1 MNPKVHYRVH
11 KSPPL
16 VPILNQIYSI
26 HTIPSC
32 LSKRSAP
39 YTNTLS
45 KHKPAV
51 QGTPVYAKSAREQHE
66 QEDVPPVS
74 GKLQRRRCFYFHF
87 NKKVPPLVSD
97 PFLVTSGNITV
108 YMMWNTAPTRYC
120 THDSQYVWRS
130 MREQNISTYKVL
142 SVYALLSTQR
152 VFVLMSYLSLAQ
164 TCYRL
169 YYVF

>member
-1 MNPKVHYRVH
+1 MVSRGQCNEYPRPLISVSRPGCTQIHYQSIRMLSLLYTGNTSASTAWTRGHAVHR
-11 KSPPL
+11 
-16 VPILNQIYSI
+16 
-26 HTIPSC
+26 
-32 LSKRSAP
+32 
-39 YTNTLS
+39 
-45 KHKPAV
+45 
-51 QGTPVYAKSAREQHE
+51 E
-66 QEDVPPVS
+66 QEDIRPVS

-87 NKKVPPLVSD
+87 SKKVPPLVSD

-108 YMMWNTAPTRYC
+108 YMLWNTASWKQTGPAGYC

-130 MREQNISTYKVL
+130 MREQNISMYKEL
-142 SVYALLSTQR
+142 SVYALLSTHL